1 MTLSVTVLLLLAAWL
16 LGGFVIMRPI
26 QELVDTTHEMAEGN
40 LDIRP
45 SASASMGEF
54 GVLVRSISEM
64 AESLA
69 KREQEQIAAENA
81 IRAYAADLERSNRDL
96 QDFANIASHDLQEPL
111 RKIANFSDI
120 LVQRYSESLDK
131 TAQDYLDRIQVSV
144 QRLHSLILALLD
156 FSRISTKTQPPQPV
170 DLNQTIKA
178 VLSDL
183 EFQLDQ
189 VDAVIN
195 VKELPTIVSDPIQM
209 HQLFLNLISN
219 SLKFRKPDTITNIDI
234 YSQELR
240 GSATRSSMDSSGV
253 DCYKIVVSDNGIG
266 FDEKYLDKVFQP
278 FQRLHPNDQ
287 YSGSG
292 MGLSICRKI
301 LERHGGEITASSVPG
316 EGATFTVTYPCDSMD
331 SQRGES

>member
-1 MTLSVTVLLLLAAWL
+1 
-16 LGGFVIMRPI
+16 MRPI

-40 LDIRP
+40 LSVRP
-45 SASASMGEF
+45 SATAAMGEF

-69 KREQEQIAAENA
+69 KREQEQKTAENA

-120 LVQRYSESLDK
+120 LVQRYSEDLDV
-131 TAQDYLDRIQVSV
+131 TAQGYLDRIQVSV
-144 QRLHSLILALLD
+144 HRLHDLILALLN
-156 FSRISTKTQPPQPV
+156 FSRISTKTQPSQPV
-170 DLNQTIKA
+170 DLNDTIRA

-219 SLKFRKPDTITNIDI
+219 SLKFRQPDTLTKIDI
-234 YSQELR
+234 YALDLR
-240 GSATRSSMDSSGV
+240 KDSTGASMDEPDK
-253 DCYKIVVSDNGIG
+253 DCYRIIVSDNGIG
-266 FDEKYLDKVFQP
+266 FDEKYLDKIFQP
-278 FQRLHPNDQ
+278 FQRLHLSDQ

-292 MGLSICRKI
+292 MGLAICRKI
-301 LERHGGEITASSVPG
+301 LERHGGEISATSTSG
-316 EGATFTVTYPCDSMD
+316 EGSTFFITYPCEPMD
-331 SQRGES
+331 TQRGES